1 MLLSLYQLLYVPLY
15 CTKNNL
21 SLCISL
27 SIVSQ
32 RTLFV
37 NEQKFMLKSSE
48 NISHGNLFPCRVTL
62 NWWTCLSLDHLV
74 LIDLVITMLT
84 ELSAVAS
91 GITGS
96 GRGKEAMKAGPL
108 IMHGHT
114 ISIVFLW
121 KLASLK
127 RLQTSSFHKL
137 MYTCPLVFSS
147 SRMTNMNTNSLHR
160 HSEAVHIFQMQRS
173 NFFLHV
179 SPLLF
184 TAKQYDGLLE
194 EERIYKKWTERKKA
208 LNMIRRALTTEWLFC
223 QTVKHNYLHPVV
235 TNSFECDHH
244 QWFKTILSNKW
255 ISDLLWCKS
264 EVPHTLSACIINHL
278 GKNIFRGPGFWLIF

>member
-194 EERIYKKWTERKKA
+194 EERIYKKWTERKKSIKHDSESTDNWVIV
-208 LNMIRRALTTEWLFC
+208 LSNC
-223 QTVKHNYLHPVV
+223 QT
-235 TNSFECDHH
+235 
-244 QWFKTILSNKW
+244 
-255 ISDLLWCKS
+255 
-264 EVPHTLSACIINHL
+264 
-278 GKNIFRGPGFWLIF
+278 